1 MKKEITNNSGIMVS
15 ENEIENLEIRIA
27 ILAREIREFK
37 NLISEAIN
45 KSSTIEGEVKKN
57 ITDAPRLYWMP
68 KEQEEFLISKFI
80 KKV

>member
-45 KSSTIEGEVKKN
+45 KSSTIEGEVKKD
-57 ITDAPRLYWMP
+57 ITDATRLYWMP